1 MERNPIAVLRY
12 EGERLKVILYEPSGR
27 GGVCHYT
34 YELAEHLVRA
44 GAEVTLMTT
53 EDYELEH
60 LDRHF
65 RLDYLFTR
73 SWLTRLR
80 RRPVPQRPSLAP
92 VGRVVTGQPGTRGQR
107 GLLRRLRMSL
117 LHLRAVAGFLRRR
130 PDVVHFQW
138 LVNRVQDYKFIKL
151 LRLVGIPAVYTAH
164 DVEPHMTASP
174 KDRVELQ
181 RLYDSAARIIVHAES
196 NKREL
201 VSVFAVDPSK
211 IAVIPHGSYDFLRLR
226 VPLSK
231 ETARERVGVPREKR
245 VVLFF
250 GLIKRYK
257 GLEYL
262 VEAFEEVRGRVRD
275 AFLLIVGDV
284 FAGDPEG
291 HRYYSQ
297 MIDGL
302 RGRDDVLCVA
312 SYVPVEAVGLYLTAA
327 DVVVL
332 PYTRTYQ
339 SGVLLAAYAAGR
351 PVVVTDTGGLSEVVE
366 EGRSGLVV
374 PPENAKALANAIG
387 DILADSERLNA
398 MGERARHLAT
408 ALYGW
413 DAIASRT
420 IALYESVVRESRLG
434 RQSRMSCFQ

>member
-1 MERNPIAVLRY
+1 MR
-12 EGERLKVILYEPSGR
+12 VILYEPSGR

-44 GAEVTLMTT
+44 GVDVTLITT
-53 EDYELEH
+53 EDYELKH
-60 LDRHF
+60 IDHHF
-65 RLDYLFTR
+65 KIDYLFTTSWVTRIRQRITALRQNTGGRANR
-73 SWLTRLR
+73 SLPAETSSERVTTAWEAKQQKAGWRFLQRLR
-80 RRPVPQRPSLAP
+80 IR
-92 VGRVVTGQPGTRGQR
+92 
-107 GLLRRLRMSL
+107 L
-117 LHLRAVAGFLRRR
+117 LHLRALSHFLRRR

-138 LVNRVQDYKFIKL
+138 FANRAQDYKFIKL
-151 LRLVGIPAVYTAH
+151 LRWFGIPAIYTAH
-164 DVEPHMTASP
+164 DVEPHMTAGQEHRA
-174 KDRVELQ
+174 DLQ
-181 RLYDSAARIIVHAES
+181 KVYDSVVRIIVHAES

-201 VSVFAVDPSK
+201 VSVFAVDASK
-211 IAVIPHGSYDFLRLR
+211 IAVIPHGSYDFLCARE
-226 VPLSK
+226 PLTK
-231 ETARERVGVPREKR
+231 DAARERVGVPRGKK
-245 VVLFF
+245 VILFF

-262 VEAFEEVRGRVRD
+262 VDAFEEVRGRVKD

-284 FAGDPEG
+284 YAGDPEG
-291 HRYYSQ
+291 HRYYTQ

-312 SYVPVEAVGLYLTAA
+312 SYVPVEAVGQYLAAA

-366 EGRSGLVV
+366 EGRSGFVV
-374 PPENAKALANAIG
+374 PPGDAKALAIG
-387 DILADSERLNA
+387 MMDILADSERLNA

-408 ALYGW
+408 AVYGW

-420 IALYESVVRESRLG
+420 VELYQSVVGKNRRGL
-434 RQSRMSCFQ
+434 QSGTSCFL

>member
-1 MERNPIAVLRY
+1 LENQGKRLR
-12 EGERLKVILYEPSGR
+12 VILYEPSGR

-34 YELAEHLVRA
+34 YELAEHLARA
-44 GAEVTLMTT
+44 GVDVTLITT
-53 EDYELEH
+53 EDYELKH

-80 RRPVPQRPSLAP
+80 GRWIRRHKGPPSIGRPTTIGK
-92 VGRVVTGQPGTRGQR
+92 VKPGGQR
-107 GLLRRLRMSL
+107 VFLQRLRL
-117 LHLRAVAGFLRRR
+117 RFLHLRAVAGFLWRR
-130 PDVVHFQW
+130 PDLVHFQW
-138 LVNRVQDYKFIKL
+138 LVNRVQDHEFIKL
-151 LRLVGIPAVYTAH
+151 LHRVGIPAIYTAH
-164 DVEPHMTASP
+164 DVEPHTTASAD
-174 KDRVELQ
+174 DRVELQ
-181 RLYDSAARIIVHAES
+181 KLYEAAAKIIVHAEN

-201 VSVFAVDPSK
+201 LSVFAIDAPKV
-211 IAVIPHGSYDFLRLR
+211 AVIPHGSYDFLLPHE
-226 VPLSK
+226 PLTK
-231 ETARERVGVPREKR
+231 EAARERVGVPRGKK
-245 VVLFF
+245 VILFF

-262 VEAFEEVRGRVRD
+262 VDAFEEVRGKVKD

-284 FAGDPEG
+284 YAGDPEG
-291 HRYYSQ
+291 HRYYTQ

-302 RGRDDVLCVA
+302 RGRADVLCVA
-312 SYVPVEAVGLYLTAA
+312 SYVPVEAVGQYLSAA

-332 PYTRTYQ
+332 PYTRTYH

-374 PPENAKALANAIG
+374 PPKDPKALANGMIN
-387 DILADSERLNA
+387 ILSDPGRLNA

-408 ALYGW
+408 SVYGW
-413 DAIASRT
+413 DTIAART
-420 IALYESVVRESRLG
+420 IELYECVVGEARRGLQEGASGFL
-434 RQSRMSCFQ
+434 